1 MVSYQCDAT
10 KFYVVMLLAWA
21 NSVRP
26 FALHMILFHTK
37 ENEKMTVRFA
47 CEKDIP
53 QMNSLLYQVERVHQ
67 QGRPDLFK
75 EGAKKYTDNELKDML
90 KDKTKPIF
98 AAVDENDVMKGYAF
112 CVFQEHKGDNVLTD
126 IKTLYI
132 DDLCVD
138 ENCRGQHIGS
148 VLYEAVKKFAK
159 EQGCY
164 NVTLNV
170 WECNPSAR
178 KFYGKAGLKPYK
190 TGMEVIL

>member
-1 MVSYQCDAT
+1 
-10 KFYVVMLLAWA
+10 
-21 NSVRP
+21 
-26 FALHMILFHTK
+26 
-37 ENEKMTVRFA
+37 MTVRFA

-75 EGAKKYTDNELKDML
+75 EGAKKYTDNELKAML

-178 KFYGKAGLKPYK
+178 KFYEKAGLKTYK
-190 TGMEVIL
+190 TCMEVIL

>member
-1 MVSYQCDAT
+1 
-10 KFYVVMLLAWA
+10 
-21 NSVRP
+21 
-26 FALHMILFHTK
+26 
-37 ENEKMTVRFA
+37 MTVRFA

-67 QGRPDLFK
+67 HGRPDLFK
-75 EGAKKYTDNELKDML
+75 EGAKKYTDNELKAML

-178 KFYGKAGLKPYK
+178 KFYEKAGLKPYK
-190 TGMEVIL
+190 TGMEFIL

>member
-1 MVSYQCDAT
+1 
-10 KFYVVMLLAWA
+10 
-21 NSVRP
+21 
-26 FALHMILFHTK
+26 
-37 ENEKMTVRFA
+37 MTVRFA

-75 EGAKKYTDNELKDML
+75 EGAKKYTDNELKAML

-164 NVTLNV
+164 NVST
-170 WECNPSAR
+170 CGS
-178 KFYGKAGLKPYK
+178 
-190 TGMEVIL
+190 VIHRQENFTKKQG

>member
-1 MVSYQCDAT
+1 
-10 KFYVVMLLAWA
+10 
-21 NSVRP
+21 
-26 FALHMILFHTK
+26 
-37 ENEKMTVRFA
+37 MTVRFA

-75 EGAKKYTDNELKDML
+75 EGAKKYTDNELKAML

-178 KFYGKAGLKPYK
+178 KFYEKAGLKTYK

>member
-1 MVSYQCDAT
+1 
-10 KFYVVMLLAWA
+10 
-21 NSVRP
+21 
-26 FALHMILFHTK
+26 
-37 ENEKMTVRFA
+37 MTVRFA

-148 VLYEAVKKFAK
+148 VLYIALLHAGHYLV
-159 EQGCY
+159 
-164 NVTLNV
+164 
-170 WECNPSAR
+170 ECTVSAAAHY
-178 KFYGKAGLKPYK
+178 KVILLSIFPDLFYGISLTLCRINGDFVSGLCHDVHDIYQVLLYEP
-190 TGMEVIL
+190 LA

>member
-1 MVSYQCDAT
+1 
-10 KFYVVMLLAWA
+10 
-21 NSVRP
+21 
-26 FALHMILFHTK
+26 
-37 ENEKMTVRFA
+37 MTVRFA

-98 AAVDENDVMKGYAF
+98 AAVDGNDVMKGYAF

-178 KFYGKAGLKPYK
+178 KFYEKAGLKTYK

>member
-1 MVSYQCDAT
+1 M
-10 KFYVVMLLAWA
+10 
-21 NSVRP
+21 
-26 FALHMILFHTK
+26 
-37 ENEKMTVRFA
+37 
-47 CEKDIP
+47 
-53 QMNSLLYQVERVHQ
+53 
-67 QGRPDLFK
+67 
-75 EGAKKYTDNELKDML
+75 
-90 KDKTKPIF
+90 
-98 AAVDENDVMKGYAF
+98 
-112 CVFQEHKGDNVLTD
+112 FQEHKGDNVLTD

-178 KFYGKAGLKPYK
+178 KFYEKAGLKPYK
-190 TGMEVIL
+190 TCMEVIL

>member
-1 MVSYQCDAT
+1 
-10 KFYVVMLLAWA
+10 
-21 NSVRP
+21 
-26 FALHMILFHTK
+26 
-37 ENEKMTVRFA
+37 MTVRFA

-75 EGAKKYTDNELKDML
+75 EGAKKYTDNELKAML

-132 DDLCVD
+132 DDMCVD

-178 KFYGKAGLKPYK
+178 KFYEKAGLKTYK

>member
-1 MVSYQCDAT
+1 
-10 KFYVVMLLAWA
+10 
-21 NSVRP
+21 
-26 FALHMILFHTK
+26 
-37 ENEKMTVRFA
+37 MTVRFA

-75 EGAKKYTDNELKDML
+75 EGAKKYTDNELKAML

-132 DDLCVD
+132 DDLCID

-178 KFYGKAGLKPYK
+178 KFYEKSGLKPYK

>member
-1 MVSYQCDAT
+1 
-10 KFYVVMLLAWA
+10 
-21 NSVRP
+21 
-26 FALHMILFHTK
+26 
-37 ENEKMTVRFA
+37 MTVRFA

-75 EGAKKYTDNELKDML
+75 EGEKKYTDNELKAML

-178 KFYGKAGLKPYK
+178 KFYEKAGLKPYK
-190 TGMEVIL
+190 IGMEVIL

>member
-1 MVSYQCDAT
+1 
-10 KFYVVMLLAWA
+10 
-21 NSVRP
+21 
-26 FALHMILFHTK
+26 
-37 ENEKMTVRFA
+37 MTVRFA

-75 EGAKKYTDNELKDML
+75 EGAKKYTDNELKVML

-178 KFYGKAGLKPYK
+178 KFYEKAGLQ
-190 TGMEVIL
+190 TQRQCGLNL

>member
-1 MVSYQCDAT
+1 
-10 KFYVVMLLAWA
+10 
-21 NSVRP
+21 
-26 FALHMILFHTK
+26 
-37 ENEKMTVRFA
+37 MTVRFA

-53 QMNSLLYQVERVHQ
+53 QMDSLLYQVERVHQ

-75 EGAKKYTDNELKDML
+75 EGAKKYTDNELKAML

-170 WECNPSAR
+170 WECLS
-178 KFYGKAGLKPYK
+178 L
-190 TGMEVIL
+190 IHI

>member
-1 MVSYQCDAT
+1 
-10 KFYVVMLLAWA
+10 
-21 NSVRP
+21 
-26 FALHMILFHTK
+26 
-37 ENEKMTVRFA
+37 MTVRFA

-75 EGAKKYTDNELKDML
+75 EGAKKYTDNELKVML

-112 CVFQEHKGDNVLTD
+112 CVFQEHKGDNVFTD

-178 KFYGKAGLKPYK
+178 KFYEKAGLKPFK
-190 TGMEVIL
+190 TGMKVIL

>member
-1 MVSYQCDAT
+1 
-10 KFYVVMLLAWA
+10 
-21 NSVRP
+21 
-26 FALHMILFHTK
+26 
-37 ENEKMTVRFA
+37 MTVRFA

-75 EGAKKYTDNELKDML
+75 EGAKKYTDNELKAML

-148 VLYEAVKKFAK
+148 VLFEAVKKFAK

-170 WECNPSAR
+170 WECNPIGKKILRKSRVEAIQDRYGSYFMIKDKRVKKWTNRKLTTRFISALTVDLCPAKLSSSR
-178 KFYGKAGLKPYK
+178 
-190 TGMEVIL
+190 

>member
-1 MVSYQCDAT
+1 
-10 KFYVVMLLAWA
+10 
-21 NSVRP
+21 
-26 FALHMILFHTK
+26 
-37 ENEKMTVRFA
+37 MTVRFA

-112 CVFQEHKGDNVLTD
+112 CVFQEHNGDNVLTD

-178 KFYGKAGLKPYK
+178 KFYEKAGRKPYK
-190 TGMEVIL
+190 TGMEVML

>member
-1 MVSYQCDAT
+1 
-10 KFYVVMLLAWA
+10 
-21 NSVRP
+21 
-26 FALHMILFHTK
+26 
-37 ENEKMTVRFA
+37 MTVRFA

-112 CVFQEHKGDNVLTD
+112 CVFQEHKDDNVLTD

-178 KFYGKAGLKPYK
+178 KFYEKAGLKPYK
-190 TGMEVIL
+190 TGMEFIL

>member
-1 MVSYQCDAT
+1 
-10 KFYVVMLLAWA
+10 
-21 NSVRP
+21 
-26 FALHMILFHTK
+26 
-37 ENEKMTVRFA
+37 MTVRFA

-75 EGAKKYTDNELKDML
+75 EGAKKYTDNELKAML

-98 AAVDENDVMKGYAF
+98 AAVDEN
-112 CVFQEHKGDNVLTD
+112 
-126 IKTLYI
+126 
-132 DDLCVD
+132 
-138 ENCRGQHIGS
+138 CRGQHIGS
-148 VLYEAVKKFAK
+148 VLFEAVKKFAK

-178 KFYGKAGLKPYK
+178 KFYEKAGLKPYK

>member
-1 MVSYQCDAT
+1 
-10 KFYVVMLLAWA
+10 
-21 NSVRP
+21 
-26 FALHMILFHTK
+26 
-37 ENEKMTVRFA
+37 MTVRFA

-138 ENCRGQHIGS
+138 DASRGSDAAPLLMGAAEEFARQHGCDSVELNCWAFNKRAMHF
-148 VLYEAVKKFAK
+148 YEKMGYTP
-159 EQGCY
+159 Q
-164 NVTLNV
+164 
-170 WECNPSAR
+170 
-178 KFYGKAGLKPYK
+178 K
-190 TGMEVIL
+190 TEYEKLLRQ

>member
-1 MVSYQCDAT
+1 
-10 KFYVVMLLAWA
+10 
-21 NSVRP
+21 
-26 FALHMILFHTK
+26 
-37 ENEKMTVRFA
+37 MTVRFA

-98 AAVDENDVMKGYAF
+98 AAVDENDVMKGYAL
-112 CVFQEHKGDNVLTD
+112 CVFQEHKGDTVLTD

-178 KFYGKAGLKPYK
+178 KFYEKACLNQIK
-190 TGMEVIL
+190 TCM

>member
-10 KFYVVMLLAWA
+10 KFYVVMLLAGA

-37 ENEKMTVRFA
+37 ESEKMTVRFA

-178 KFYGKAGLKPYK
+178 KFYEKAGLKPYK

>member
-1 MVSYQCDAT
+1 
-10 KFYVVMLLAWA
+10 
-21 NSVRP
+21 
-26 FALHMILFHTK
+26 
-37 ENEKMTVRFA
+37 MTVRFA

-53 QMNSLLYQVERVHQ
+53 QMDSLLYQVERVHQ

-75 EGAKKYTDNELKDML
+75 EGAKKYTDNELKAML

-132 DDLCVD
+132 DDLCVG

-159 EQGCY
+159 SRAVIMLLSTCGSVIHRQENFTKKQG
-164 NVTLNV
+164 
-170 WECNPSAR
+170 
-178 KFYGKAGLKPYK
+178 
-190 TGMEVIL
+190 

>member
-1 MVSYQCDAT
+1 
-10 KFYVVMLLAWA
+10 
-21 NSVRP
+21 
-26 FALHMILFHTK
+26 
-37 ENEKMTVRFA
+37 MTVRFA

-53 QMNSLLYQVERVHQ
+53 QMDSLLYQVERVHQ

-75 EGAKKYTDNELKDML
+75 EGAKKYTDNELKAML

-132 DDLCVD
+132 DDLCVG

-178 KFYGKAGLKPYK
+178 NFTKKQG
-190 TGMEVIL
+190 

>member
-1 MVSYQCDAT
+1 
-10 KFYVVMLLAWA
+10 
-21 NSVRP
+21 
-26 FALHMILFHTK
+26 
-37 ENEKMTVRFA
+37 MTVRFA

-148 VLYEAVKKFAK
+148 ALYKAVKKFAK

>member
-1 MVSYQCDAT
+1 
-10 KFYVVMLLAWA
+10 
-21 NSVRP
+21 
-26 FALHMILFHTK
+26 
-37 ENEKMTVRFA
+37 MTVRFA

-75 EGAKKYTDNELKDML
+75 EGAKKYTDNELKAML

-112 CVFQEHKGDNVLTD
+112 CVFKEHKGDNVLTD

-138 ENCRGQHIGS
+138 ENCRVQHIGS

-178 KFYGKAGLKPYK
+178 KFYEKAGLKPYK
-190 TGMEVIL
+190 IGMEVIL

>member
-1 MVSYQCDAT
+1 
-10 KFYVVMLLAWA
+10 
-21 NSVRP
+21 
-26 FALHMILFHTK
+26 
-37 ENEKMTVRFA
+37 MTVRFA

-75 EGAKKYTDNELKDML
+75 EGAKKYTDNELKAML

-178 KFYGKAGLKPYK
+178 KFSEKAGLKPYK

>member
-1 MVSYQCDAT
+1 
-10 KFYVVMLLAWA
+10 
-21 NSVRP
+21 
-26 FALHMILFHTK
+26 
-37 ENEKMTVRFA
+37 MTVRFA

-75 EGAKKYTDNELKDML
+75 EGAKKYTDNELKAML

-178 KFYGKAGLKPYK
+178 KFYEKAGLKPYK
-190 TGMEVIL
+190 TGMEAIL

>member
-1 MVSYQCDAT
+1 
-10 KFYVVMLLAWA
+10 
-21 NSVRP
+21 
-26 FALHMILFHTK
+26 
-37 ENEKMTVRFA
+37 MTVRFA

-75 EGAKKYTDNELKDML
+75 EGAKKYTDNELKAML

-148 VLYEAVKKFAK
+148 VLYVAVKKFAK

-178 KFYGKAGLKPYK
+178 KFYEKAGLKTYK

>member
-1 MVSYQCDAT
+1 
-10 KFYVVMLLAWA
+10 
-21 NSVRP
+21 
-26 FALHMILFHTK
+26 
-37 ENEKMTVRFA
+37 MTVRFA

-178 KFYGKAGLKPYK
+178 KFYEKSRAEAIQDRYGSYFMIKDKRVKKWTNRKLTTRFISALTVDLCPAK
-190 TGMEVIL
+190 LSSSR

>member
-1 MVSYQCDAT
+1 
-10 KFYVVMLLAWA
+10 
-21 NSVRP
+21 
-26 FALHMILFHTK
+26 
-37 ENEKMTVRFA
+37 MTVRFA

-75 EGAKKYTDNELKDML
+75 EVAKKYTDNELKDML

-178 KFYGKAGLKPYK
+178 
-190 TGMEVIL
+190 

>member
-1 MVSYQCDAT
+1 
-10 KFYVVMLLAWA
+10 
-21 NSVRP
+21 
-26 FALHMILFHTK
+26 
-37 ENEKMTVRFA
+37 MTVRFA

>member
-1 MVSYQCDAT
+1 
-10 KFYVVMLLAWA
+10 
-21 NSVRP
+21 
-26 FALHMILFHTK
+26 
-37 ENEKMTVRFA
+37 MTVRFA

-75 EGAKKYTDNELKDML
+75 EGAKKYTDNELKAML

-178 KFYGKAGLKPYK
+178 KFYEKAGLKPYK
-190 TGMEVIL
+190 AGMEVIL

>member
-1 MVSYQCDAT
+1 
-10 KFYVVMLLAWA
+10 
-21 NSVRP
+21 
-26 FALHMILFHTK
+26 
-37 ENEKMTVRFA
+37 MTVRFA

-67 QGRPDLFK
+67 HGRPDLFK

-98 AAVDENDVMKGYAF
+98 AAVDETDVMKGYAF
-112 CVFQEHKGDNVLTD
+112 CVFQEHNGDNVLTD

-148 VLYEAVKKFAK
+148 VLYEAVKKFVK

-178 KFYGKAGLKPYK
+178 QFYEKAGLKPYK

>member
-1 MVSYQCDAT
+1 
-10 KFYVVMLLAWA
+10 
-21 NSVRP
+21 
-26 FALHMILFHTK
+26 
-37 ENEKMTVRFA
+37 MTVRFA

-53 QMNSLLYQVERVHQ
+53 QMDSLLYQVERVHQ

-75 EGAKKYTDNELKDML
+75 EGAKKYTDNELKAML

-178 KFYGKAGLKPYK
+178 KFYEKAGPKPYK

>member
-1 MVSYQCDAT
+1 
-10 KFYVVMLLAWA
+10 
-21 NSVRP
+21 
-26 FALHMILFHTK
+26 
-37 ENEKMTVRFA
+37 MTVRFA

-53 QMNSLLYQVERVHQ
+53 QMDSLLYQVERVHQ

-75 EGAKKYTDNELKDML
+75 EGAKKYTDNELKAML

-178 KFYGKAGLKPYK
+178 KFYEKAGLKLYK